1 MFLGRIALAKVVDAN
16 LGQSLNDQNLNES
29 NVFTAT
35 LKLVQKAPTAAPSTL
50 ILQDI
55 AGQTVEI
62 INTNHMPLM
71 VGEQVIVVQG
81 PDERWFTLQKPL
93 PKIQFVTTGK
103 IVDRAV
109 QVKVLRAMNA
119 PPNIDNPG
127 RVLEYGDTLTIY
139 DPFNKWSDI
148 EADATGWAYLAHQQ
162 VDDIDTSEIN
172 EAHVARYEI
181 EECSLPINE
190 IFATLKDCLMGG
202 MSDGTALVQLEPQNI
217 RSAYPNVDRPP
228 EIDYPEEGETEVE
241 LLFENSFKLDGIAG
255 SGCVLRRLTN
265 LLESDPENY
274 TAPTARSSTQA
285 RWEVV
290 SVTKKIARH
299 VKVKYGSNWY
309 VDNSGSGSGEGNQ
322 EGGPW
327 YDGFDP
333 TTSGGPSGSS
343 NCNITITCP
352 LCRCPDTRNLN
363 GDDGFAFLDTTAST
377 IQYIV
382 YVTNSGFYP
391 APQRHKI
398 LAMVQTPNQ
407 TGTPDPLIQV
417 SGETCAI
424 EYKEVFAELL
434 CSESSEPPPAP
445 IPTVTSEVVACDNTS
460 FAIRSCTDECEW
472 DWSENAVDWRK
483 QTDCADPETCT
494 CEKPDIPFPLPA
506 DGDPGPNTDCTGPA
520 ELCLSLGTSMIRHI
534 GCTQPTETG
543 LCTELCIPLEEGGG
557 GHAHECPDPCSTT
570 GESDG
575 GSGGTGSP

>member
-1 MFLGRIALAKVVDAN
+1 MFLGRIALAKVVEAN
-16 LGQSLNDQNLNES
+16 LGQSLNDQNLNEC

-35 LKLVQKAPTAAPSTL
+35 LKLFQKAPTAAPSTL

-55 AGQTVEI
+55 TAQTVQI

-71 VGEQVIVVQG
+71 IGEQVIVVQG

-162 VDDIDTSEIN
+162 VDDPNTSEIN

-274 TAPTARSSTQA
+274 TAPTPRSSTQA

-309 VDNSGSGSGEGNQ
+309 VENSGSGSEEESQG
-322 EGGPW
+322 GGPW

-343 NCNITITCP
+343 NCNITIHCP
-352 LCRCPDTRNLN
+352 LCRCTDKRDEQ

-377 IQYIV
+377 ITYIV

-398 LAMVQTPNQ
+398 LAMLQSSNSE
-407 TGTPDPLIQV
+407 GTSEPLIEV
-417 SGETCAI
+417 SGDTCAI

-434 CSESSEPPPAP
+434 CHDPSTPPPAP
-445 IPTVTSEVVACDNTS
+445 IPTVNSEVVSCEGSS
-460 FAIRSCTDECEW
+460 FAVESCVGSCVWTWSDPID
-472 DWSENAVDWRK
+472 DWEKTTPCSDPDGLGCDCPKPERPANPTQG
-483 QTDCADPETCT
+483 QTAQS
-494 CEKPDIPFPLPA
+494 
-506 DGDPGPNTDCTGPA
+506 DCTGQSQ
-520 ELCLSLGTSMIRHI
+520 LCLTLATSTIRHI
-534 GCTQPTETG
+534 GCTQPTDTG
-543 LCTELCIPLEEGGG
+543 TCTDFCIPLDPPGGG
-557 GHAHECPDPCSTT
+557 GTGDCPNPCETT
-570 GESDG
+570 GTGG
-575 GSGGTGSP
+575 GSGTGSP